1 MDVQA
6 NALTAAAPT
15 QPTLH
20 PSVVAGRVPVLGS
33 VVAAVLLLWAIA
45 IATPLVAF
53 LIAVAVAVVWCLWLE
68 KHPEQPTGEET
79 RLSKFDHQ

>member
-6 NALTAAAPT
+6 NALTAAAST
-15 QPTLH
+15 QPTLRT
-20 PSVVAGRVPVLGS
+20 SVLARRFAVLGF

-53 LIAVAVAVVWCLWLE
+53 LIAVAVAVGWCLWLE
-68 KHPEQPTGEET
+68 KHPEHPTGEET
-79 RLSKFDHQ
+79 RPSKSDHQ